1 MIDVAKSPRGSFD
14 AAVATAAAGDEIIY
28 HVGEFAG
35 GAHRREALSWWRKHP
50 ARANR
55 NRVARIGTSCALT
68 EAVEPEHGNDI
79 DRRTLL
85 EIYCWPP
92 AHRSR

>member
-35 GAHRREALSWWRKHP
+35 GAHRREAYAAYEAGKVVLVQK
-50 ARANR
+50 
-55 NRVARIGTSCALT
+55 RVAPKLFRFV
-68 EAVEPEHGNDI
+68 AV
-79 DRRTLL
+79 RTK
-85 EIYCWPP
+85 
-92 AHRSR
+92 AK